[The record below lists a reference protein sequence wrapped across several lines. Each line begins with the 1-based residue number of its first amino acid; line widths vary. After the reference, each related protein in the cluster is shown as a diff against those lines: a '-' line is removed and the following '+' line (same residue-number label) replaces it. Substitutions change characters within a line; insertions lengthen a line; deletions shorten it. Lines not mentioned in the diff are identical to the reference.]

1 MIGRQ
6 VIGMSSP
13 DDERGD
19 EAEALAQTEHGTD
32 HEGKNVTGSPSE
44 EQSIAANEI
53 DLVAALGASI
63 ELSPQVLRLYIPD
76 KDRHSNEFGCQRK
89 WVLEASSLLAKI
101 GGGVT
106 MLPPSEGGWYDR
118 ENDSI
123 VWESPILVYTYVK
136 PDLFEKHLPELRR
149 FLHRLGR
156 ETNQG
161 EVALEFDG
169 DFYRINEYDA
179 PEGA

>member
-1 MIGRQ
+1 M
-6 VIGMSSP
+6 
-13 DDERGD
+13 
-19 EAEALAQTEHGTD
+19 
-32 HEGKNVTGSPSE
+32 
-44 EQSIAANEI
+44 
-53 DLVAALGASI
+53 
-63 ELSPQVLRLYIPD
+63 LRLYIPN

-106 MLPPSEGGWYDR
+106 MLPAAEGGWYDQ
-118 ENDSI
+118 ENDTI
-123 VWESPILVYTYVK
+123 VWESPILIYTYVK
-136 PDLFEKHLPELRR
+136 PDLFEQHLPELRR

-169 DFYRINEYDA
+169 DFYRIDRYDPA
-179 PEGA
+179 GEA